1 MQNPYWIA
9 YRNLRLNQKKRY
21 MLSAQLSYDITDWL
35 NISGRVRVDNTHTK
49 YEQKLYA
56 SSNLTI
62 TEESTQGHYTI
73 SKPDE
78 TQTYAD
84 VLANIN
90 KRFNDFSLV
99 ANVGASIVNNRY
111 EDLSYRGPIRE
122 KGIPNVFNVFDLDN
136 TKKKARQDEWQE
148 QTQSVFASVEVGWK
162 SMLYLTLTGRNDWA
176 SQLANSSTPCFF
188 YPSVGFRGYLRN
200 ADFAGIYRLYEG
212 SWLFQFRWYALSP

>member
-35 NISGRVRVDNTHTK
+35 NISGRVRVDNTHTNNYK
-49 YEQKLYA
+49 REALCQLQPYNYEEYAGTLYHLQA
-56 SSNLTI
+56 RQN
-62 TEESTQGHYTI
+62 TE
-73 SKPDE
+73 
-78 TQTYAD
+78 TYAD

-188 YPSVGFRGYLRN
+188 YPSVGLSGVISEMLQLCRN
-200 ADFAGIYRLYEG
+200 
-212 SWLFQFRWYALSP
+212 LSTI